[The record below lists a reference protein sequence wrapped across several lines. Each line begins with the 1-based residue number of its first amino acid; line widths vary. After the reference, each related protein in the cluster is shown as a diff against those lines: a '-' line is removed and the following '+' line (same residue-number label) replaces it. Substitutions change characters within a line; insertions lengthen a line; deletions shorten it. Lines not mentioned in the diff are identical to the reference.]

1 MREKT
6 VVDLSNISGRHIS
19 YISYYSSSEDDST
32 LDSIRG
38 GSIRGGAVVGP
49 SVTKMNN
56 KVKENNAPKKV
67 VESNN
72 NSSSK
77 PLPRPRLLRH
87 RSHSRGD
94 PHQSH
99 NSQNDPQQQNIP
111 TSASSSNQ
119 NGSPMQRILN
129 DEQRLRKQNKR
140 SSQIFG
146 VEPPIV
152 AAVTAVKLQNPP
164 PDIANRALPKPP
176 PEEDP
181 IIEDIDE
188 DAVYVNSG
196 HCTSTNDSGLGSTT
210 GVPPSSSQ
218 DYANTRIPFCPGK
231 ISNNIK
237 KMVQNLQVSLY
248 I

>member
-32 LDSIRG
+32 LDSTRG
-38 GSIRGGAVVGP
+38 GKPSIK
-49 SVTKMNN
+49 SVAA
-56 KVKENNAPKKV
+56 KENNSAAAKKV
-67 VESNN
+67 IESNN
-72 NSSSK
+72 NSSK

-87 RSHSRGD
+87 RSHSRGPD
-94 PHQSH
+94 SH
-99 NSQNDPQQQNIP
+99 HSHSSQGQQQQQQQNNIP
-111 TSASSSNQ
+111 SSNS

-152 AAVTAVKLQNPP
+152 AAVTAVRLQHPP
-164 PDIANRALPKPP
+164 PDIADRALPKPP
-176 PEEDP
+176 SEEDP

-210 GVPPSSSQ
+210 GGVALLPTASSQ

-237 KMVQNLQVSLY
+237 KMVQNLQVSLHFFY
-248 I
+248 YC